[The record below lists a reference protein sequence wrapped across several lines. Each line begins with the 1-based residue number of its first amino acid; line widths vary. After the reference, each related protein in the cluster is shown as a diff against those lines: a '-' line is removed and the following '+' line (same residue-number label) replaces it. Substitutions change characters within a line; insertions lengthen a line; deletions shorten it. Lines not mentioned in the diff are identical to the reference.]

1 MKKTGF
7 ICFVLCFVFLESIVV
22 LPASAKKQKKT
33 ENISE
38 ETVVK
43 VAEEAEKT
51 NKKEKS
57 EIKKALDGKSI
68 NLNFY
73 VNCPRTTEALTV
85 ELALKATVDNYKGV
99 VNYQCS
105 GAPSAKSLDPI
116 AEYYSY
122 CKFIEEMLE
131 KTTGDKY
138 SLAFNTE
145 KDGSG
150 EFVSIAN
157 SSQTLKT
164 VEKLMHSDNSTV
176 YAIYT
181 TN

>member
-1 MKKTGF
+1 MKKSGMLF
-7 ICFVLCFVFLESIVV
+7 FVLCFVFLESIVV
-22 LPASAKKQKKT
+22 LPASAKKQKKADKVPEKT
-33 ENISE
+33 VEKVVE
-38 ETVVK
+38 ET
-43 VAEEAEKT
+43 EKDDR
-51 NKKEKS
+51 KEKS

-68 NLNFY
+68 NLNLY

-85 ELALKATVDNYKGV
+85 ELALKATVDNYNGV
-99 VNYQCS
+99 VNYQCK
-105 GAPSAKSLDPI
+105 GAPSLKSVEPI

-131 KTTGDKY
+131 KTTGDRY
-138 SLAFNTE
+138 SLAFNTK

-150 EFVSIAN
+150 EFVSITN

-164 VEKLMHSDNSTV
+164 VEKLMLSDNSTV